1 MDNHDNKMSAEGA
14 KYLDVRM
21 ITHEQTT
28 TRSDRLFNYV
38 ISSYCLLLLN
48 FSTVKPRNFSLN
60 KCVKTTVINVFFFAI
75 RIMTFNFKESEFF
88 DIPNHCFFLYQ
99 CNGALDFLCRLSF

>member
-1 MDNHDNKMSAEGA
+1 MDNHDKKMSAEGA

-60 KCVKTTVINVFFFAI
+60 KCVKTTVINVFFLAI

-88 DIPNHCFFLYQ
+88 LIFQTIVFFLYI
-99 CNGALDFLCRLSF
+99 NAMVL